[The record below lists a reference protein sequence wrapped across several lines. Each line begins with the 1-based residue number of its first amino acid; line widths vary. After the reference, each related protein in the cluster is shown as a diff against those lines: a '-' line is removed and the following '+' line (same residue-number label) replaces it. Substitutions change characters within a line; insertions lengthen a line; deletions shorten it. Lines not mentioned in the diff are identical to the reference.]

1 MGRDF
6 DQVRSIVWKGDPG
19 KAMADLIAGALAE
32 KGIAA
37 VRVAGEAELPSGVPA
52 RVWGSVEEFRVNFKR
67 VGTLKVEAEAG
78 TTLKIH
84 GAGPAAPAGGGSTGS
99 STHRVPDLLPP
110 PAGAPPPPF
119 LPRRFLVPWV
129 KTFAAGRPLRI
140 ARWERGGRAEGF
152 LFRCRRAES
161 EGWELLGSDRVS
173 DSLDAVVAAGMEGE
187 FWAELLRSPPEM
199 LAEGPLHLPTV
210 VEGSPSLSLLPGICG
225 ERGIA
230 FFAEEADRS
239 PFLRLPESFDDYL
252 GQLDKKERHELRR
265 KLRRAGEA
273 EPRLSFRVT
282 GTAEELSRD
291 FPSFLELHRRSHPEK
306 RRFMDDRMAE
316 FFREVA
322 QGFFSAGWL
331 RLAFL
336 SGAGGDIASAFQIE
350 TDRALL
356 LYNSGFDH

>member
-1 MGRDF
+1 MGLLVKDRIEDISF
-6 DQVRSIVWKGDPG
+6 EEWDDVLARSVR
-19 KAMADLIAGALAE
+19 
-32 KGIAA
+32 
-37 VRVAGEAELPSGVPA
+37 
-52 RVWGSVEEFRVNFKR
+52 
-67 VGTLKVEAEAG
+67 
-78 TTLKIH
+78 
-84 GAGPAAPAGGGSTGS
+84 
-99 STHRVPDLLPP
+99 
-110 PAGAPPPPF
+110 PPPF
-119 LPRRFLVPWV
+119 LSRRFLVPWV

-152 LFRCRRAES
+152 LFLCRRAES

-199 LAEGPLHLPTV
+199 LAEGPLHLPSV

-356 LYNSGFDH
+356 LYNSGFDPEAGGRMSPGMVLLARCVEDAIGRGLKEYDFLRGRERYKYDLGGQDRIVYRATLSFP

>member
-1 MGRDF
+1 MGLLVKDRIEDISF
-6 DQVRSIVWKGDPG
+6 EEWDDVLARSVR
-19 KAMADLIAGALAE
+19 
-32 KGIAA
+32 
-37 VRVAGEAELPSGVPA
+37 PS
-52 RVWGSVEEFRVNFKR
+52 
-67 VGTLKVEAEAG
+67 
-78 TTLKIH
+78 
-84 GAGPAAPAGGGSTGS
+84 
-99 STHRVPDLLPP
+99 
-110 PAGAPPPPF
+110 PF
-119 LPRRFLVPWV
+119 LSRRFLVPWV

-152 LFRCRRAES
+152 LFLCRRAES

-199 LAEGPLHLPTV
+199 LAEGPLHLPSV

-356 LYNSGFDH
+356 LYNSGFDPEAGGRMSPGMVLLARCVEDAIGRGLKEYDFLRGRERYKYDLGGQDRIVYRATLSFP

>member
-1 MGRDF
+1 MGLLVKDRIEDISF
-6 DQVRSIVWKGDPG
+6 EEWDDVLARSVR
-19 KAMADLIAGALAE
+19 
-32 KGIAA
+32 
-37 VRVAGEAELPSGVPA
+37 PS
-52 RVWGSVEEFRVNFKR
+52 
-67 VGTLKVEAEAG
+67 
-78 TTLKIH
+78 
-84 GAGPAAPAGGGSTGS
+84 
-99 STHRVPDLLPP
+99 
-110 PAGAPPPPF
+110 PF
-119 LPRRFLVPWV
+119 LSRRFLVPWV

-152 LFRCRRAES
+152 MFLCRRAES

-199 LAEGPLHLPTV
+199 LAEGPLHLPSV

-306 RRFMDDRMAE
+306 RRFMDDRMA
-316 FFREVA
+316 
-322 QGFFSAGWL
+322 GFDPE
-331 RLAFL
+331 
-336 SGAGGDIASAFQIE
+336 AGGRMSPGMVLLARCVEDAIGRGLKEYDFLRGRERYKYDLGGQ
-350 TDRALL
+350 DRIVYRATL
-356 LYNSGFDH
+356 SFP

>member
-1 MGRDF
+1 MGLLIKDRIEDISF
-6 DQVRSIVWKGDPG
+6 EEWDDVLARSVR
-19 KAMADLIAGALAE
+19 
-32 KGIAA
+32 
-37 VRVAGEAELPSGVPA
+37 PS
-52 RVWGSVEEFRVNFKR
+52 
-67 VGTLKVEAEAG
+67 
-78 TTLKIH
+78 
-84 GAGPAAPAGGGSTGS
+84 
-99 STHRVPDLLPP
+99 
-110 PAGAPPPPF
+110 PF
-119 LPRRFLVPWV
+119 LSRRFLVPWA
-129 KTFAAGRPLRI
+129 KTFAAGRPLRV

-152 LFRCRRAES
+152 LFLCRRAEM

-173 DSLDAVVAAGMEGE
+173 DSLDAVVAAGMEGG
-187 FWAELLRSPPEM
+187 FWADLLRSPLEM
-199 LAEGPLHLPTV
+199 LAEGPLHLPSL

-239 PFLRLPESFDDYL
+239 PFLPLPESFDDYL

-282 GTAEELSRD
+282 GTAEELSTD
-291 FPSFLELHRRSHPEK
+291 FPSFLELHRKSHPEK

-322 QGFFSAGWL
+322 HGFFSAGWL

-350 TDRALL
+350 IDRTLL
-356 LYNSGFDH
+356 LYNSGFDPEAGGRMSPGMVLLARCVEDAIGRGLKEYDFLRGRERYKYDLGGRDRIVYRATLSFP